1 MTNKATKKD
10 QPEQQPT
17 IAELTATINAIANT
31 SRLASAGQIKVQT
44 QRDTVT
50 AFVMQLAVATWTEI
64 DISED
69 HDKAILQ
76 TFDVLRESSKEIKST
91 NMQTRKRAE
100 PQYGIVAN
108 ERMPIGNLLSAWQ
121 MACHG
126 LALAVDPTQASAK
139 SDEGDTISYRAWR
152 KLIELAKD
160 EYRREQMTDDKR
172 DLVDARE
179 QVAAQ
184 CRAIEAA
191 SQKLDDLAGLQ
202 TLLAVMTGASEAAKH
217 YDTKPSQL
225 TDLLAAAA

>member
-1 MTNKATKKD
+1 MTNKANQKN

-17 IAELTATINAIANT
+17 IAELTTTINAIANT

-50 AFVMQLAVATWTEI
+50 AFVMQLAVATWTEL

-76 TFDVLRESSKEIKST
+76 SFDVLREASKEIKST

-121 MACHG
+121 MVSHG
-126 LALAVDPTQASAK
+126 IALAVDPTQESAK
-139 SDEGDTISYRAWR
+139 SEDGELITYRSYR
-152 KLIELAKD
+152 KLVELAKD

-172 DLVDARE
+172 DLMDARE

-202 TLLAVMTGASEAAKH
+202 ALLAIMTGASEATKQ